1 MGNRKFASL
10 MVSLSTK
17 DALDEIKHEGQ
28 SYGGIIK
35 ELIHFWKE
43 KKTGH
48 WAPRKE
54 PRSARAR

>member
-17 DALDEIKHEGQ
+17 DDLDEIKHEGQ

-35 ELIHFWKE
+35 ELIDFWKE
-43 KKTGH
+43 KK
-48 WAPRKE
+48 RK
-54 PRSARAR
+54 